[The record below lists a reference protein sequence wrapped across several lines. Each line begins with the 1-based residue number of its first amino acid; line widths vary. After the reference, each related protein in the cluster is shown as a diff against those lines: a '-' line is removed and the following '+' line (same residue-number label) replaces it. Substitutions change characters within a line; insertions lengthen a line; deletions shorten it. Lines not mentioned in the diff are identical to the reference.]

1 MIEILAVLG
10 FPLAG
15 AALLAWA
22 GHRPYAP
29 VLNAAA
35 SLATLLAAA
44 ALAMRVI
51 AAGPFSALD
60 RM

>member
-1 MIEILAVLG
+1 MGEILAVLG

-15 AALLAWA
+15 AALLAWV

-35 SLATLLAAA
+35 SLATLLAAS
-44 ALAMRVI
+44 ALATRS
-51 AAGPFSALD
+51 PDS
-60 RM
+60 